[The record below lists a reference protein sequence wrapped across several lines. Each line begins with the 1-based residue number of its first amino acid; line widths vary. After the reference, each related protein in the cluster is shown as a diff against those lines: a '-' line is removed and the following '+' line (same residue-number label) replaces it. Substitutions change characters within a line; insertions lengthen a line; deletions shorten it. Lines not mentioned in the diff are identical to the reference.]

1 MKRLI
6 ALAFAAMI
14 TLLPSFAAAGSSEAG
29 EAILPA
35 HEVAAFSNKVQQEL
49 AAKGARV
56 AIVARTGRDPA
67 DLPDGIRYTH
77 VAYWVY
83 SHITLENGEKGF
95 GYRAYNLYQ
104 TSEDLTVS
112 KLVQDSPA
120 DFFAGAY
127 KLDAGIIIPDE
138 RLQDKLLATIASPSY
153 AKLHNANYSVLANPA
168 DPRFQNCTEHTLD
181 VLMASLYGTDNR
193 MKIKANIAAHFTPQ
207 QIEIGGFKRMLA
219 PVASGDL
226 RTSDHGSD
234 VGTATFS
241 TIGRFMVKYDLADDV
256 FAVTPSGKYRL

>member
-1 MKRLI
+1 MKRL
-6 ALAFAAMI
+6 LAIIFVTFI

-35 HEVAAFSNKVQQEL
+35 DQVAAFSNKVQMEL
-49 AAKGARV
+49 ATNGARV

-67 DLPDGIRYTH
+67 DLPAGIRYTH

-83 SHITLENGEKGF
+83 SQITLEDGRQGF
-95 GYRAYNLYQ
+95 GYRVYNLYQ

-138 RLQDKLLATIASPSY
+138 RLQEKLIRTIASPTY
-153 AKLHNANYSVLANPA
+153 ARLHNANYSVLANPA
-168 DPRFQNCTEHTLD
+168 DTRFQNCTEHTLD
-181 VLMASLYGTDNR
+181 VLMASLYDTSDR
-193 MKIKANIAAHFTPQ
+193 KKIKANIAAHFTPQ
-207 QIEIGGFKRMLA
+207 RIEIGGFKRMLA

-226 RTSDHGSD
+226 RTSDHGSN